1 MSQDRIKKLIYEG
14 EGISVEFK
22 ECRNKLNKTVFES
35 ICAFL
40 NRNGGDL
47 LLGVNDKG
55 NITGIAP
62 EAVEQVKKELVT
74 ALNNPQKLNPPCYL
88 MPEDWVIEEKRII
101 RLFVPESSQV
111 HRCNGK
117 IYDRNED
124 GDFDITSN
132 TNLVTAL
139 YIRKQTAYSENRIY
153 PYVSMKDLR
162 RDLVSKARKLAVNQS
177 LLLKRIGCLLKTV
190 TSPMGRV

>member
-1 MSQDRIKKLIYEG
+1 MNKSGIRKLIDSG
-14 EGISVEFK
+14 ESISIEFK
-22 ECRNKLNKTVFES
+22 ECGNSLNKGVFRS

-47 LLGVNDKG
+47 ILGVNDRGK
-55 NITGIAP
+55 ITGIAP
-62 EAVEQVKKELVT
+62 EAVEQIKKDLVT

-88 MPEDWVIEEKRII
+88 MPEDLVIEGKRII
-101 RLFVPESSQV
+101 RIFVPESSQV

-124 GDFDITSN
+124 GDFDITNN

-139 YIRKQTAYSENRIY
+139 YIRKQISYSENRVY
-153 PYVSMKDLR
+153 PYVT
-162 RDLVSKARKLAVNQS
+162 
-177 LLLKRIGCLLKTV
+177 LK
-190 TSPMGRV
+190 